1 MSNSNIVF
9 KSEIKTAST
18 ERLQDRLDT
27 LIRAT
32 EQERKEI
39 GILNLIEETGNIEA
53 ELSRRN
59 ALYPVYPFAKF
70 GDKNWQARQ

>member
-1 MSNSNIVF
+1 MDNTNVVF
-9 KSEIKTAST
+9 KSEIKIAST

-32 EQERKEI
+32 EQDRKQI
-39 GILNLIEETGNIEA
+39 GILNLIEEVGSLER
-53 ELSRRN
+53 ELSKRN

-70 GDKNWQARQ
+70 PKVTDED

>member
-1 MSNSNIVF
+1 MDNSNVVF

-18 ERLQDRLDT
+18 ARLQDRLDT

-32 EQERKEI
+32 EQDRKQI
-39 GILNLIEETGNIEA
+39 GILNLIEEVGSLER
-53 ELSRRN
+53 ELSKRS

-70 GDKNWQARQ
+70 PKVEDED

>member
-1 MSNSNIVF
+1 MDNSNIIF

-32 EQERKEI
+32 EQDRKQI
-39 GILNLIEETGNIEA
+39 GILNLIEEMGSLER
-53 ELSRRN
+53 ELSKRS

-70 GDKNWQARQ
+70 PKVTDED

>member
-1 MSNSNIVF
+1 MDNTNVVF
-9 KSEIKTAST
+9 KSEIKIAST

-32 EQERKEI
+32 EQDRTQI
-39 GILNLIEETGNIEA
+39 GILNLIEEVGSLER
-53 ELSRRN
+53 ELSKRN

-70 GDKNWQARQ
+70 PKVTDED

>member
-1 MSNSNIVF
+1 MDNTNVVF
-9 KSEIKTAST
+9 KNEIKTAST

-32 EQERKEI
+32 EQDRKQI
-39 GILNLIEETGNIEA
+39 GILNLIEEVGSLER
-53 ELSRRN
+53 ELSNRS

-70 GDKNWQARQ
+70 PKVTDED

>member
-1 MSNSNIVF
+1 MDNTNVVF

-18 ERLQDRLDT
+18 ERLKDRLDT

-32 EQERKEI
+32 EQDRKQI
-39 GILNLIEETGNIEA
+39 GILNLIEEVGSLER
-53 ELSRRN
+53 ELSKRS

-70 GDKNWQARQ
+70 PKVTDED